1 MKRVA
6 MLLSATVILS
16 AVTAR
21 AAEDDGF
28 VDLLAPGDLS
38 RFTTEG
44 NWAVQED
51 GTVKLEPRP
60 GESGWTRYGSYLW
73 LDEQY
78 ADFVFQLDF
87 KLPPRGNSGVY
98 FHVGDKSDA
107 TDTGI
112 EVQILD
118 SHGKK
123 KLSHH
128 DCGGVIRTQ
137 APSKNAVKPAGDWN
151 HLTVTCRDNRVSV
164 ELNGEQIIDDVQL
177 GDSPMKGR
185 PKKGW
190 IGLQDHGQPIWF
202 RNLKIKRLD

>member
-1 MKRVA
+1 MKRIA

-16 AVTAR
+16 AVAAR

-177 GDSPMKGR
+177 GDSPMKDR

>member
-1 MKRVA
+1 MKRIA

-16 AVTAR
+16 AVAAR

-151 HLTVTCRDNRVSV
+151 HLTVTCRDDRVSV

>member
-1 MKRVA
+1 MKRVT
-6 MLLSATVILS
+6 MLLCVAVILS
-16 AVTAR
+16 AVAAH

-78 ADFVFQLDF
+78 ADFVFQVDF

-137 APSKNAVKPAGDWN
+137 APSKNAVKPAGEWN
-151 HLTVTCRDNRVSV
+151 HLVLTCQDNGVSV
-164 ELNGEQIIDDVQL
+164 ELNGEQIIDGVQL
-177 GDSPMKGR
+177 DDSPMKDR
-185 PKKGW
+185 PEKGW

>member
-1 MKRVA
+1 MKRIA

-16 AVTAR
+16 AVAAR

-98 FHVGDKSDA
+98 FH
-107 TDTGI
+107 
-112 EVQILD
+112 
-118 SHGKK
+118 
-123 KLSHH
+123 
-128 DCGGVIRTQ
+128 
-137 APSKNAVKPAGDWN
+137 
-151 HLTVTCRDNRVSV
+151 
-164 ELNGEQIIDDVQL
+164 
-177 GDSPMKGR
+177 
-185 PKKGW
+185 
-190 IGLQDHGQPIWF
+190 
-202 RNLKIKRLD
+202 

>member
-1 MKRVA
+1 
-6 MLLSATVILS
+6 
-16 AVTAR
+16 
-21 AAEDDGF
+21 
-28 VDLLAPGDLS
+28 
-38 RFTTEG
+38 
-44 NWAVQED
+44 
-51 GTVKLEPRP
+51 
-60 GESGWTRYGSYLW
+60 
-73 LDEQY
+73 
-78 ADFVFQLDF
+78 
-87 KLPPRGNSGVY
+87 
-98 FHVGDKSDA
+98 
-107 TDTGI
+107 
-112 EVQILD
+112 VQILD